1 MTALEWVCGPGGSS
15 ELAAGDDWTYLI
27 AHDDRAMVL
36 TRWEGYADMSDA
48 DVARQAA
55 LFAIRIGGA
64 FDAVPEAGAA
74 LAAHMR
80 DTAQQYE
87 SGIDVTGQPAWWHGY
102 SPAQEQQERRH
113 GNPE

>member
-1 MTALEWVCGPGGSS
+1 VKLEWNQMPDGTG
-15 ELAAGDDWTYLI
+15 ELASGDDWVYLI
-27 AHDDRAMVL
+27 AADDRAMVL
-36 TRWEGYADMSDA
+36 TRWEVAPAGLSRSG
-48 DVARQAA
+48 VARQAA

-102 SPAQEQQERRH
+102 QLPERTQQEK
-113 GNPE
+113 